1 MKLLLPMLRWLGLGM
16 LVKLRLTMKIIPEG
30 RFKKRG
36 ERRAASLVRANLILA
51 ARTRGQGCPRSV
63 FEPALVVPTLA
74 VLAALAV
81 GELLAP
87 SGLVAAEEGGVALA
101 IVYDTSGS
109 MREPVRDTN

>member
-36 ERRAASLVRANLILA
+36 ERSADSLVRANLILA
-51 ARTRGQGCPRSV
+51 AKTRGQGCPRSV

-81 GELLAP
+81 GELLGP
-87 SGLVAAEEGGVALA
+87 SGLIAAVEGGMALA
-101 IVYDTSGS
+101 IGYETFRSL
-109 MREPVRDTN
+109 